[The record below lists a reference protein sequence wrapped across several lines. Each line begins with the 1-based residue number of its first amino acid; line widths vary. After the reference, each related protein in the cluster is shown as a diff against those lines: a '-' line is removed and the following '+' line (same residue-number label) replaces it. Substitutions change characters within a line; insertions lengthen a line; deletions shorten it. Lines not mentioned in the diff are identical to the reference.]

1 MIEISLLF
9 VCLTVGKIFPY
20 DQILMMLLIPGGLHW
35 LTYSFFYF
43 GQPSMKESNSNF
55 LSGIIALGVGHNMS
69 CLAEVC
75 ALHVHF

>member
-9 VCLTVGKIFPY
+9 VCLTVGKITPY
-20 DQILMMLLIPGGLHW
+20 DQILMMLLIPEGLHW

-43 GQPSMKESNSNF
+43 EQPSMKEGNLDS
-55 LSGIIALGVGHNMS
+55 LTGIIALGVRHNMS